1 MTGQGSAKP
10 QSEEP
15 ARRPGLRR
23 ELRFLETA
31 SVSIGVMAPTLAMSV
46 TGVAA
51 ATALGRA
58 APLAFAV
65 AALGVGL
72 VAYGFVRPDAVH
84 TAFAQDLPEVDRWL
98 IAASQRPLTLAA
110 NTTPSGAPA
119 WKTLPSWAVIGT
131 EDRIIPPAAQHRMAE
146 RAGAMITEVDASHVS
161 MVSHPDVS
169 VAAILAAVA
178 AVG

>member
-1 MTGQGSAKP
+1 MRRTGAGRSSATA
-10 QSEEP
+10 SSAGAEGARITP
-15 ARRPGLRR
+15 ARGPKWRR
-23 ELRFLETA
+23 
-31 SVSIGVMAPTLAMSV
+31 
-46 TGVAA
+46 
-51 ATALGRA
+51 
-58 APLAFAV
+58 
-65 AALGVGL
+65 
-72 VAYGFVRPDAVH
+72 
-84 TAFAQDLPEVDRWL
+84 AFAQDLPEADRWL

-131 EDRIIPPAAQHRMAE
+131 EDRIIPPAAQRRMAE
-146 RAGAMITEVDASHVS
+146 RAGATITEVDASHVS